1 MADEIESS
9 EMQPTLIKTVIPALL
24 NNSKAIVLNS
34 RIMATYDLLENDSF
48 YVNFD
53 TPTPRPHFMVLP
65 KTPNSIEHDFS
76 LMTPKQTE
84 ELMRAVRSMMAR
96 FDIPSGTLSI
106 HRGSWLSK
114 KTKIFHAH
122 ICVDVD
128 LYLQVFEQQESIIP
142 YWPNRGLYVTNNW
155 KVNEDI
161 GIHSSYLENVR
172 HYPYGSYLKKEVAA
186 IGKLLGVP
194 SPILPEV
201 DVEGISVILHPSHPK
216 IGFVGKKT
224 IRLEVVVWAIE
235 KFAQKLGLTISKLN
249 AKECY
254 YDGCHVCLHLGSG
267 KFIYIQ
273 HTSFDKPNT

>member
-1 MADEIESS
+1 MADEIENY
-9 EMQPTLIKTVIPALL
+9 QLLPTPIKTVIPALR
-24 NNSKAIVLNS
+24 NNSKAIILNS

-65 KTPNSIEHDFS
+65 KTPNSIGHDFS
-76 LMTPKQTE
+76 LMTLKQRE

-96 FDIPSGTLSI
+96 FEIPSGTLSI

-142 YWPNRGLYVTNNW
+142 YWPNKGLYVTNNW
-155 KVNEDI
+155 KANQDPK
-161 GIHSSYLENVR
+161 SYKENVR
-172 HYPYGSYLKKEVAA
+172 GYPYVSYFNDEVAA
-186 IGKLLGVP
+186 IRELQKFALAESNLLT
-194 SPILPEV
+194 LKV
-201 DVEGISVILHPSHPK
+201 DVQGISVILHPSHPK

-224 IRLEVVVWAIE
+224 IRLENVVWAIE
-235 KFAQKLGLTISKLN
+235 KFAQELGLTTSKWN
-249 AKECY
+249 AKERY

-267 KFIYIQ
+267 KFIY
-273 HTSFDKPNT
+273 TAYFVR